1 MSRLGGAL
9 GSGYRREPDRGRLLQ
24 CNLDWSRRGSS
35 LDLGGSSL
43 DSDLLL
49 LGLGDS
55 LDRARSAHRLELTK
69 SAGSRRRGW
78 LGLGDSLDSDL
89 LRLLGPGDSLDGAW
103 SALHRLGMVDS
114 DGLRHR
120 GGLG

>member
-49 LGLGDS
+49 
-55 LDRARSAHRLELTK
+55 H
-69 SAGSRRRGW
+69 
-78 LGLGDSLDSDL
+78 
-89 LRLLGPGDSLDGAW
+89 GPGDRLDGDW
-103 SALHRLGMVDS
+103 SALHRLGLANS
-114 DGLRHR
+114 DGLRCR
-120 GGLG
+120 GRMGLVDSRDSYLL